1 MSPVHSADLLFTPVE
16 DRNAIKVDVPSKRLY
31 FSIYYYTKDDA
42 FKRASQTKEREIK
55 SRSDWKPA
63 RDTFVAIEVRTE
75 ADFRAAWAR
84 VMKQAKDEGY
94 VVAEGHLFTHASK
107 PKGGRGGLEFAAIPG
122 TGDGT
127 ITREEVSQLAKLPWQ
142 KTGELILYGCN
153 TGRAGE
159 GRSWTPAQAFADA
172 QGVKTSGTTG
182 YAYFSTSRDKHV
194 KITDDSTEVYLHPYK
209 WGKNGYFGDG
219 EAMPDKIFTPA
230 K

>member
-1 MSPVHSADLLFTPVE
+1 MSGIHSAQLPLTPVD
-16 DRNAIKVDVPSKRLY
+16 DRNAIKVHVPSKRLY
-31 FSIYYYTKDDA
+31 FSIYYYTADNA

-55 SRSDWKPA
+55 RRSDWNPA
-63 RDTFVAIEVRTE
+63 QDTFVATEVRTE

-84 VMKQAKDEGY
+84 MMKLAKEEGF

-127 ITREEVSQLAKLPWQ
+127 ITREEVSQLDRLPWS
-142 KTGELILYGCN
+142 KSGSLVLYGCN
-153 TGRAGE
+153 TGKTGE

-172 QGVKTSGTTG
+172 QGVQTTGTTG
-182 YAYFSTSRDKHV
+182 YAYFSKSRDKHV
-194 KITDDSTEVYLHPYK
+194 KISDDSTEVYLHPYK

-219 EAMPDKIFTPA
+219 ETMPDQTFTPA